1 MNRKEVEMVCEIFAS
16 KLLEKIPESL
26 KISKGQNNSSD
37 EYVNCHEA
45 ARILG
50 ISTVRMRARKDEF
63 PHLKGDGQQGR
74 LLFLKSALLS
84 TYGKT
89 SNLL

>member
-1 MNRKEVEMVCEIFAS
+1 MTKKEIEMVCEIFAS

-26 KISKGQNNSSD
+26 KNSKSLNNDSE
-37 EYVNCHEA
+37 EYVNCNEA

-50 ISTVRMRARKDEF
+50 ISAVRMRARKDEF
-63 PHLKGDGQQGR
+63 PHLKGEGQQGR

-89 SNLL
+89 SNII

>member
-16 KLLEKIPESL
+16 KLLEKMPESL
-26 KISKGQNNSSD
+26 KSGNASG
-37 EYVNCHEA
+37 EYVNCSEA

-50 ISTVRMRARKDEF
+50 ISTVRLRARKDEF
-63 PHLKGDGQQGR
+63 PHIKGDGNQGR

>member
-1 MNRKEVEMVCEIFAS
+1 MNKKEVEMVCEIFAS

-26 KISKGQNNSSD
+26 KNSKSLNIDSA
-37 EYVNCHEA
+37 EYVNCNEA

-50 ISTVRMRARKDEF
+50 ISSVRMRARKDDF
-63 PHLKGDGQQGR
+63 PHIKGNGQQGR

-84 TYGKT
+84 NYGKT
-89 SNLL
+89 RVLL

>member
-1 MNRKEVEMVCEIFAS
+1 MTKKEVEMVCEIFAS
-16 KLLEKIPESL
+16 KLLEKMPESL
-26 KISKGQNNSSD
+26 KSGNASD
-37 EYVNCHEA
+37 EYVNCSEA

-50 ISTVRMRARKDEF
+50 ISQVRLRARKDEF
-63 PHLKGDGQQGR
+63 PHIKGDGQQGR

>member
-16 KLLEKIPESL
+16 KLLEKMPESL
-26 KISKGQNNSSD
+26 KSGNASD
-37 EYVNCHEA
+37 EYVNCSEA

-50 ISTVRMRARKDEF
+50 ISQVRLRARKDEF
-63 PHLKGDGQQGR
+63 PHIKGDGQQGR

-89 SNLL
+89 SNLI

>member
-1 MNRKEVEMVCEIFAS
+1 MSRKEIEMVCEIFAT
-16 KLLEKIPESL
+16 KLLEKMSESV
-26 KISKGQNNSSD
+26 KNSGNT
-37 EYVNCHEA
+37 EVYVNCNEA

-63 PHLKGDGQQGR
+63 PHIKGDGQQGR

>member
-1 MNRKEVEMVCEIFAS
+1 MNRKEVELVCEIFVT
-16 KLLEKIPESL
+16 KLLEKIPESM
-26 KISKGQNNSSD
+26 KNSKSLIDSE
-37 EYVNCHEA
+37 EYVNCAEA

-50 ISTVRMRARKDEF
+50 ISSVRMRARKDDF
-63 PHLKGDGQQGR
+63 PHIKGDGQQGR

-89 SNLL
+89 RVLL

>member
-16 KLLEKIPESL
+16 KLLEKMPESL
-26 KISKGQNNSSD
+26 KSGNASD
-37 EYVNCHEA
+37 EYVNCSEA

-50 ISTVRMRARKDEF
+50 ISQVRLRARKDEF
-63 PHLKGDGQQGR
+63 PHIKGDGQQGR

>member
-1 MNRKEVEMVCEIFAS
+1 MSEREIKKVCEVYTS
-16 KLLEKIPESL
+16 MLLERIPEVLQKS
-26 KISKGQNNSSD
+26 GNASD
-37 EYVNCHEA
+37 EYVNCSEA

-50 ISTVRMRARKDEF
+50 ISQVRLRARKDEF
-63 PHLKGDGQQGR
+63 PHIKGDGQQGR

>member
-16 KLLEKIPESL
+16 KLLEKMPESL
-26 KISKGQNNSSD
+26 KSGNASD
-37 EYVNCHEA
+37 EYVNCSEA

-50 ISTVRMRARKDEF
+50 ISQVRLRARKDEF
-63 PHLKGDGQQGR
+63 PHIKGDGQQGR

-84 TYGKT
+84 IYGKT

>member
-16 KLLEKIPESL
+16 KLLEKMPESL
-26 KISKGQNNSSD
+26 KISQGQNNSFD

-63 PHLKGDGQQGR
+63 PHLKGEGQQGR
-74 LLFLKSALLS
+74 LLFLKRALLS

-89 SNLL
+89 SNII

>member
-1 MNRKEVEMVCEIFAS
+1 MSEKEIKKVCEVYTS
-16 KLLEKIPESL
+16 MLLERIPEVL
-26 KISKGQNNSSD
+26 QNSGSTSD
-37 EYVNCHEA
+37 KYVNCNEA

-50 ISTVRMRARKDEF
+50 ISTVRFRARKDEF
-63 PHLKGDGQQGR
+63 PHIKGDGPQGR

>member
-1 MNRKEVEMVCEIFAS
+1 MTRKEVEMVCEIFAS
-16 KLLEKIPESL
+16 KLLEKMPESL
-26 KISKGQNNSSD
+26 KKSGNASD
-37 EYVNCHEA
+37 EYVNCSEA

-50 ISTVRMRARKDEF
+50 ISTVRLRARKDEF
-63 PHLKGDGQQGR
+63 PHIKGDGNQGR